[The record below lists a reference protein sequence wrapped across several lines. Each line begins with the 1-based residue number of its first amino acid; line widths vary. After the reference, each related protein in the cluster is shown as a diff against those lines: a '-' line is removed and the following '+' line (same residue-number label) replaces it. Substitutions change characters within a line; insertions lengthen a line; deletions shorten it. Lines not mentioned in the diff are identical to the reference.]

1 MKLKI
6 KNWLLGGKKP
16 NYRQTLEK
24 EGRIP
29 YLEKK
34 VVRLER
40 MIRELQANMN
50 RLAARLQ
57 KVEVKKKGTGKKCLN
72 IK

>member
-1 MKLKI
+1 MKMNI

-16 NYRQTLEK
+16 NYRQILEK

-34 VVRLER
+34 VVRLEK
-40 MIRELQANMN
+40 MIRELQTDMN
-50 RLAARLQ
+50 RFATRLQ
-57 KVEVKKKGTGKKCLN
+57 KLEAKKKGAGRN
-72 IK
+72 A